1 MCNNAVACGKDV
13 LGTADIESIVNEK
26 KSKINV
32 FVISENDIASISK
45 ICAAKLKPVAQSNQ
59 VHQIVWSKEK
69 KNTLEFRYL
78 TCSMCTSLNCTHY
91 KLDKSRANN
100 S

>member
-1 MCNNAVACGKDV
+1 MCNNADACGKDV

-69 KNTLEFRYL
+69 KNTLEFIEMRYR
-78 TCSMCTSLNCTHY
+78 SNMLNVY
-91 KLDKSRANN
+91 FIKLHAL
-100 S
+100 